1 MSRTP
6 WLITLLRPTYGAL
19 LNKTHRI
26 RRENFEIIP
35 SEGPFLVI
43 GNHVHTFDPMFISA
57 AVRFHINWV
66 AGRYL
71 FKFPLLGILLA
82 KGIGA
87 IAKQQGKSDLY
98 TIRTIRE
105 KLARGEVVGL
115 FPEGTRTWDGD
126 SLPVPDAM
134 AKMIKMFRVPVVV
147 FHIEGAFGARPRWAV
162 KDRRGPI
169 TLRVMSVLHIEE
181 FSSLKVSELTRL
193 LNERLY
199 VSHDAWQRDHAVP
212 YRGRVRAEGVEDL
225 LFACPSCSSFST
237 IRARRDT
244 ITCTKCS
251 SSWILDPYDV
261 ARPAGGQSETRI
273 LTLSQ
278 WHRWE
283 SEELVHLL
291 RNAGISTP
299 LFPAD
304 QGILFQR
311 IEGESFVVLSRRF
324 LVHAYRDRI
333 ILSFPDDETEERVFE
348 LALMA
353 SFAVNAKRTMEF
365 SYKSIIYRLRLRQE
379 ASSVRYL
386 EQYQYMMN
394 QQVEENA

>member
-1 MSRTP
+1 MSKTP

-19 LNKTHRI
+19 LNRTHRI
-26 RRENFEIIP
+26 RRENFGIIP
-35 SEGPFLVI
+35 TEGPFLII

-71 FKFPLLGILLA
+71 FKFPFLGILLA

-126 SLPVPDAM
+126 SLPVPEAM

-162 KDRRGPI
+162 KDRKGPI
-169 TLRVMSVLHIEE
+169 TLRVKGVLQPEE
-181 FSSLKVSELTRL
+181 FSSRTVGELTQI
-193 LNERLY
+193 LNDRLY
-199 VSHDAWQRDHAVP
+199 FSHEEWQKQHPVS
-212 YRGRVRAEGVEDL
+212 YRGKVRAEGVEDL

-237 IRARRDT
+237 IKARRDT
-244 ITCTKCS
+244 ITCSHCS
-251 SSWILDPYDV
+251 ASWVLDPYDT
-261 ARPAGGQSETRI
+261 ARSADRNPPT
-273 LTLSQ
+273 LTLRQ
-278 WHRWE
+278 WHLWE
-283 SEELVHLL
+283 SGELVRHLEKP
-291 RNAGISTP
+291 NGSSP
-299 LFPAD
+299 LFPED

-311 IEGESFVVLSRRF
+311 IEGDSFVVLSRRF
-324 LVHAYRDRI
+324 LVHTYRNRI
-333 ILSFPDDETEERVFE
+333 VLSFSDDAMEEKVFD
-348 LALMA
+348 LTLMA

-365 SYKSIIYRLRLRQE
+365 SYKAVIYRVRLE
-379 ASSVRYL
+379 HGASSVRYL
-386 EQYQYMMN
+386 EHYQYMMN
-394 QQVEENA
+394 QCVEENA

>member
-1 MSRTP
+1 MSKTP

-19 LNKTHRI
+19 LNRTHRI
-26 RRENFEIIP
+26 RRENFGIIP
-35 SEGPFLVI
+35 TEGPFLVI

-71 FKFPLLGILLA
+71 FKFPFLGILLA

-162 KDRRGPI
+162 KDRKGPI
-169 TLRVMSVLHIEE
+169 TLRVMSVLQPEE
-181 FSSLKVSELTRL
+181 FSSRTVTELTQL
-193 LNERLY
+193 LNDRLY
-199 VSHDAWQRDHAVP
+199 FSHERWQAENAIP
-212 YRGRVRAEGVEDL
+212 YSGKARAEGVEDL

-237 IRARRDT
+237 IRASRDT
-244 ITCTKCS
+244 ITCTHCS
-251 SSWILDPYDV
+251 SSWILDPYDT
-261 ARPAGGQSETRI
+261 AQSADLQHPT
-273 LTLSQ
+273 LTLRQ
-278 WHRWE
+278 WHQWE
-283 SEELVHLL
+283 STELIQRLEKQ
-291 RNAGISTP
+291 NSSSP
-299 LFPAD
+299 LFPVD
-304 QGILFQR
+304 HGILFQR
-311 IEGESFVVLSRRF
+311 IEGDTFVVLSRRF

-333 ILSFPDDETEERVFE
+333 VLSFSDSSMEEMVFDFT
-348 LALMA
+348 LMA

-365 SYKSIIYRLRLRQE
+365 SYKAVIYRFRLEQG

-386 EQYQYMMN
+386 EHYHYMMN
-394 QQVEENA
+394 QSVEENA